1 MSKHIARSSLR
12 WSSTYGSPLT
22 IADESPLGTQPT
34 TRLTTPRVNASG
46 RLLPN
51 KSSTNASIFSYIIP
65 YSQTQDCN
73 IYGPLCQT
81 GSITV
86 GVNLTTATTSTILPC
101 SSYLTSQSAYL
112 KNENEDMISRN
123 SDSDW
128 GASPPGWLGSPE
140 DCMFGYSDLRD
151 WNINFGQS
159 LECRSYAKAIRQGQH
174 AFLDCGSNNTVIE
187 GVSYNYSSQL
197 PPGVV
202 RDDYTCCGNCSLE
215 IPEVRLYYF
224 PDQTITSCQNNQT
237 FNITSTLSSD
247 NLNKRVHSLVANGA
261 TAIVSGYTL

>member
-1 MSKHIARSSLR
+1 M
-12 WSSTYGSPLT
+12 
-22 IADESPLGTQPT
+22 ADEPPLGTQPT
-34 TRLTTPRVNASG
+34 NPLTTPIANASG
-46 RLLPN
+46 RLFPN
-51 KSSTNASIFSYIIP
+51 TSSTSASVFSYIIP

-86 GVNLTTATTSTILPC
+86 EVNLTTATTSTILPC
-101 SSYLTSQSAYL
+101 SSYLSSQSAYL
-112 KNENEDMISRN
+112 KNENENMISRN
-123 SDSDW
+123 FHRDW
-128 GASPPGWLGSPE
+128 GASPPGWLGSFE
-140 DCMFGYSDLRD
+140 DQMFGYSDLID
-151 WNINFGQS
+151 WNKNFGQS
-159 LECRSYAKAIRQGQH
+159 VECRSYAKAIRQGQH
-174 AFLDCGSNNTVIE
+174 AFLDCDSNTTVIQTVE

-197 PPGVV
+197 PPGVM

-224 PDQTITSCQNNQT
+224 LDQTITSCQNNQT

>member
-1 MSKHIARSSLR
+1 M
-12 WSSTYGSPLT
+12 
-22 IADESPLGTQPT
+22 
-34 TRLTTPRVNASG
+34 
-46 RLLPN
+46 
-51 KSSTNASIFSYIIP
+51 
-65 YSQTQDCN
+65 
-73 IYGPLCQT
+73 
-81 GSITV
+81 
-86 GVNLTTATTSTILPC
+86 
-101 SSYLTSQSAYL
+101 
-112 KNENEDMISRN
+112 
-123 SDSDW
+123 
-128 GASPPGWLGSPE
+128 
-140 DCMFGYSDLRD
+140 D
-151 WNINFGQS
+151 WNKKFGQI

-174 AFLDCGSNNTVIE
+174 AFLDCGSNNTVVQTVE
-187 GVSYNYSSQL
+187 GVGYNYSSLL